1 MHRGAHGFTL
11 VETLVVLLLMG
22 ILAAVAM
29 PRLTSRTALAE
40 RGFQDQ
46 LQAMLRHARSLAVA
60 QQRDVCVLLAVPVD
74 PPVRMVY
81 TTAGLCDAASPV
93 AEPGSSTPFVA
104 VVPSG
109 VTLAGVAQVRFDPQG
124 RPVPNA
130 DQTVTVGAG
139 ALTVSRETG
148 TVFF

>member
-22 ILAAVAM
+22 ILAAVAL
-29 PRLTSRTALAE
+29 PRLAGRTALAE

-60 QQRDVCVLLAVPVD
+60 RQRDVCVLLAAD
-74 PPVRMVY
+74 EVRMVY
-81 TTAGLCDAASPV
+81 APGAQCNAALPA
-93 AEPGSSTPFVA
+93 AEPGSNTPFVVA
-104 VVPSG
+104 VPGG
-109 VTLAGVAQVRFDPQG
+109 VTLAGVAQVRFNPQG

-130 DQTVTVGAG
+130 NQIITVGAR

-148 TVFF
+148 TVF